1 MARQWHTILLL
12 SGIFQTRDVSATTAA
27 GAAAATTAGAV
38 IATGDHGVA
47 GIALDITFLPTPPP
61 VAAPVAAPT
70 KPVVGAPVKCSGA
83 VLPLGADCL
92 AHTCLPPTMCCDQ
105 ATLRVTSGP
114 QLTDAVMCIYPSG
127 FHPAERYRWFGLAAH
142 TGYGQ
147 AVYFILFA
155 VGIVLSVYIWYT
167 HADCWRRPEVLP
179 PPARPHMNNPNAYYY
194 SRAPL

>member
-38 IATGDHGVA
+38 IATGDHGKTSVFKMCTRCAFMCCVRARGRAGVA

-92 AHTCLPPTMCCDQ
+92 AHTESHS
-105 ATLRVTSGP
+105 V
-114 QLTDAVMCIYPSG
+114 LTFVNM
-127 FHPAERYRWFGLAAH
+127 
-142 TGYGQ
+142 
-147 AVYFILFA
+147 
-155 VGIVLSVYIWYT
+155 
-167 HADCWRRPEVLP
+167 
-179 PPARPHMNNPNAYYY
+179 
-194 SRAPL
+194 